1 VFPWSVSQETL
12 KKVLPEGKLGCN
24 NGLECMTNSIQQ
36 KLVDV
41 SIQKLFPAKLVE
53 ILIEI
58 IFKDMT

>member
-1 VFPWSVSQETL
+1 MFPWSVSQETL